1 VLNQIYKRTFSR
13 SYLSECATFYRGNK
27 LLQTIN
33 IDLVI
38 VIILV
43 LLGFVIGFIG
53 GMVGLVLGVLRLA
66 FIILGVESSFSLS
79 SSSSSSSVGV
89 AAGTNIGVTTVGA
102 AAAAI
107 RHFQQ
112 KNISFKTFL
121 IMAATGSIGGFLGS
135 FFTKYIPATI
145 LLGLIAIIVL
155 YEAFVIIKS
164 SRKKRDK
171 EMRSYDNEG
180 DNNNM
185 NLIHGTSGALPSNP
199 SDPSDISG
207 VRKKQ
212 FIFIESFIGFG
223 IGFVGGLVGLI
234 AGSIRLPAMISV
246 LKMETKVAVGTNLAA
261 SSLTG
266 LSSLVGHLINGNI
279 NFLIMITMGPAAML
293 GGYMGAKYTNRFS
306 EGSLKLIIGIVLIV
320 ITGIIIWRIF
330 YAIS

>member
-1 VLNQIYKRTFSR
+1 M
-13 SYLSECATFYRGNK
+13 

-38 VIILV
+38 VIIIV
-43 LLGFVIGFIG
+43 LLGFVIGFVG

-66 FIILGVESSFSLS
+66 FIILGVESSFS
-79 SSSSSSSVGV
+79 SSSVAV
-89 AAGTNIGVTTVGA
+89 AAGTNIGVSTFGA

-107 RHFQQ
+107 RHFRQ
-112 KNISFKTFL
+112 KNTSFQTFL
-121 IMAATGSIGGFLGS
+121 IMAVTGSIGGFFGS
-135 FFTKYIPATI
+135 VFTKYIPVTI
-145 LLGLIAIIVL
+145 LLGLIATIVL
-155 YEAFVIIKS
+155 YEAFVIIRS
-164 SRKKRDK
+164 SRKKKDEKMRRSNNNK
-171 EMRSYDNEG
+171 E

-185 NLIHGTSGALPSNP
+185 NLIHGPSSALPSNP
-199 SDPSDISG
+199 TNPSNISG
-207 VRKKQ
+207 VHNKQ
-212 FIFIESFIGFG
+212 LIFTESFIGFG

-234 AGSIRLPAMISV
+234 LGSIRLPAMISV

-266 LSSLVGHLINGNI
+266 ASSLVGHLINGNV

-320 ITGIIIWRIF
+320 VTGIIIWRIF
-330 YAIS
+330 YAIG